1 MTEPAVR
8 AVAEEEPRLE
18 EKQGSPLP
26 RGRSVTAKSSGPIKP
41 SDAKEEDATRE
52 PYEEDASEL
61 GVGRRGA
68 SRRARPAPAVPK
80 PTSKAST
87 EEEKQGN
94 QLSSSRRVDDG
105 EATGVPASGAVE
117 LVRDAAQL
125 RRPRPRLR
133 HSKAEGF
140 EPASGE
146 KSRSDSKSRYCLNE
160 AEQLRAP
167 APAAFTFSSLV
178 RVALGP
184 GPDVENTPST
194 RVDVLM
200 LNKILMDK

>member
-1 MTEPAVR
+1 M
-8 AVAEEEPRLE
+8 
-18 EKQGSPLP
+18 
-26 RGRSVTAKSSGPIKP
+26 
-41 SDAKEEDATRE
+41 
-52 PYEEDASEL
+52 
-61 GVGRRGA
+61 
-68 SRRARPAPAVPK
+68 
-80 PTSKAST
+80 
-87 EEEKQGN
+87 
-94 QLSSSRRVDDG
+94 DDG
-105 EATGVPASGAVE
+105 EATGVLASGAVE

-125 RRPRPRLR
+125 RRPRPHLRLR

>member
-1 MTEPAVR
+1 M
-8 AVAEEEPRLE
+8 
-18 EKQGSPLP
+18 
-26 RGRSVTAKSSGPIKP
+26 
-41 SDAKEEDATRE
+41 
-52 PYEEDASEL
+52 
-61 GVGRRGA
+61 
-68 SRRARPAPAVPK
+68 
-80 PTSKAST
+80 
-87 EEEKQGN
+87 
-94 QLSSSRRVDDG
+94 DDG

-125 RRPRPRLR
+125 RRPRPRLRLRLRLR